1 MRPEDIT
8 FEQKMTELRLDISH
22 PKSQGQAFI
31 LVEGSSDIR
40 LFRKLFDTDAC
51 NVEYLPGGKGK
62 LEEGIAILSEI
73 YGLIIGI
80 KDADFYHLQE
90 GEMFDLPNIF
100 LTDYHD
106 LEMTMLAQREV
117 VKALLSEYT
126 TSEKSKHLDY
136 RNKILQKIKTI
147 SCFKWLN
154 IREVLKFKFKNVG
167 FQDLVSFA
175 DSNAVDITQ
184 YIQRVLSNSSNAV
197 LTDIEEIKIKINELL
212 DIENVDLLQLTN
224 GHDALKSFAVYL
236 RKEHSCRGLS
246 DKDLAS
252 SLRIASSLSIFKRTD
267 LYQKIN
273 EWAIEKGVT
282 VYDDDDI
289 V

>member
-62 LEEGIAILSEI
+62 LEEGIAILSAMYE
-73 YGLIIGI
+73 LIIGI
-80 KDADFYHLQE
+80 KDADFHHLQE
-90 GEMFDLPNIF
+90 DKTFDIANIF

-126 TSEKSKHLDY
+126 TLDKSEHLACRD
-136 RNKILQKIKTI
+136 KVLQKIKTI

-154 IREVLKFKFKNVG
+154 IREVLEFKFKNVG

-175 DSNAVDITQ
+175 DADFDIAQ

-197 LTDIEEIKIKINELL
+197 LTDMEEITTKINALMGVE
-212 DIENVDLLQLTN
+212 EVDLLQLTN
-224 GHDALKSFAVYL
+224 GHDALKAFAVYL
-236 RKEHSCRGLS
+236 RKEHSCQSLG
-246 DKDLAS
+246 DKSLAS
-252 SLRIASSLSIFKRTD
+252 SLRITSSLSIFKRTD

-282 VYDDDDI
+282 VYDDA
-289 V
+289 VV